1 MRNASLEAMRVFI
14 YDFQADR
21 YFQSVENWTRDPAL
35 AMDFKGTVKAVTAA
49 FLCRLTDE
57 YVVLNFEESQL
68 TIHPPLRAC
77 G

>member
-49 FLCRLTDE
+49 FLCRLTE
-57 YVVLNFEESQL
+57 
-68 TIHPPLRAC
+68 
-77 G
+77 